1 MKSNENVIECLKM
14 IMKGRSLK
22 IDYVLNLVEI
32 VNSS

>member
-1 MKSNENVIECLKM
+1 MSSKENVMQCLRV